1 MNGCLFYYWAEFPA
15 EFQAVPEVLPE
26 VWVKNDLIPG
36 GIPGGA

>member
-1 MNGCLFYYWAEFPA
+1 MNGCLFYFWAEFQA

-36 GIPGGA
+36 GILGGA